1 MIKTYKCASEPNLRN
16 TMSNLRNLTISCNY
30 NIAVNIENKKS
41 EKERTT
47 QVAEKKRKGNI
58 YTDARRINAKMK
70 WDSICLLEKK

>member
-1 MIKTYKCASEPNLRN
+1 
-16 TMSNLRNLTISCNY
+16 MSNLRNLTISCNY

-70 WDSICLLEKK
+70 